1 MGVIMRFIA
10 LLFLVFSFSAHADN
24 VILMIGDGMGKNH
37 IKCVG
42 NEHDLFL
49 KTITPK
55 GEIKTYSANNEVTDS
70 AASATAYSCGIKT
83 NNGYLGLSPA
93 QEKCETLAE
102 MSVQNNHLT
111 FIRTSDKISGATPAA
126 FYAHQKS
133 RHNTI
138 GILSDL
144 KKAKEKMNIKAVKNI
159 DSETKE
165 LLSKL
170 QNEQKPFFIMIEES
184 ETDKQSHLNNYQ
196 KMKEALIRFDNAIQT
211 AYNFVQT
218 RNDTTL
224 IVLADHETG
233 GLTDKCQYTK
243 NNHSAE
249 NVYYYVLGP
258 KKDLF
263 NEQVL
268 ENTAIHHK
276 IKNILFQK

>member
-1 MGVIMRFIA
+1 MRFITLL
-10 LLFLVFSFSAHADN
+10 LLFFSFSAHADN

-37 IKCVG
+37 IRCVSK
-42 NEHDLFL
+42 EHHLFL
-49 KTITPK
+49 KTLNPK
-55 GEIKTYSANNEVTDS
+55 GEIKTYSANNEITDS
-70 AASATAYSCGIKT
+70 AASATTYSCGIKT
-83 NNGYLGLSPA
+83 NNGYLGLSPN

-102 MSVQNNHLT
+102 MSIKNNFLT
-111 FIRTSDKISGATPAA
+111 FIRTTDKITGATPSA

-144 KKAKEKMNIKAVKNI
+144 KTAKEKMDIKAVKNI
-159 DSETKE
+159 DTETKE

-170 QNEQKPFFIMIEES
+170 KNEQQPFFIMIEES

-233 GLTDKCQYTK
+233 GLTSDCEYTK
-243 NNHSAE
+243 NNHTGE
-249 NVYYYVLGP
+249 NVYYYTFGS
-258 KKDLF
+258 KNDLF
-263 NEQVL
+263 NEPIL
-268 ENTAIHHK
+268 ENTSIHHK